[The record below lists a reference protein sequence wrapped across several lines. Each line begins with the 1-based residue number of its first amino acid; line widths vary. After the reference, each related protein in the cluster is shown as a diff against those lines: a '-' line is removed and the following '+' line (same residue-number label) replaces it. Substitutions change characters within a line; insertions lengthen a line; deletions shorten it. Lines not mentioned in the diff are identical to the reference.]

1 MCGQSAQLNGTVAV
15 FASLLHAGCGHGF
28 VTRKLAYPSHAH
40 IVPSLPFYNTVVPGL
55 AVVADR
61 KSTRNRAGLRVS
73 YREGHGCVP
82 LSQLNAGEVF
92 RWQTSLL
99 ASKFRVLQR
108 SCISCDLVPCA
119 LQDMERDDY
128 KAAGYNK
135 LHELRLLKAAARVLL
150 QPEAQESSSGNAS
163 IAGHAASPLMR
174 SFSNIE
180 HVMPSQLQ
188 RSLSRTPSGTPAFPS
203 LPPPPRL
210 GRSNSAGSH
219 RLAGYLPQPPPQV
232 LVQPSSARAAVPAV
246 PTAQGFESV
255 AQPMW
260 PRPPRFS
267 EPTAGGAS
275 PDERVELLLAEV
287 RNTVPRALAGSTPVI
302 LDAN

>member
-1 MCGQSAQLNGTVAV
+1 MD
-15 FASLLHAGCGHGF
+15 
-28 VTRKLAYPSHAH
+28 AYPSLSSLQVRCFDDNRRCWQASSEFS
-40 IVPSLPFYNTVVPGL
+40 VPSAAIY
-55 AVVADR
+55 
-61 KSTRNRAGLRVS
+61 
-73 YREGHGCVP
+73 
-82 LSQLNAGEVF
+82 QLD
-92 RWQTSLL
+92 L
-99 ASKFRVLQR
+99 
-108 SCISCDLVPCA
+108 LVPCA

-135 LHELRLLKAAARVLL
+135 LHELRLLKAAARLLL
-150 QPEAQESSSGNAS
+150 QPEAPESSSSNVS

-188 RSLSRTPSGTPAFPS
+188 RPLSRTPSGTPALPG

-219 RLAGYLPQPPPQV
+219 RLTGYLPQQLPQV

-246 PTAQGFESV
+246 PAAQGYESV

-260 PRPPRFS
+260 PRPPRHS
-267 EPTAGGAS
+267 EPTAGAAS
-275 PDERVELLLAEV
+275 TDERVELLLAEV
-287 RNTVPRALAGSTPVI
+287 RNTVSQALAASMPV
-302 LDAN
+302 LFYAN